1 MINPADI
8 LKIKRAKD
16 VFVENHPKFPAF
28 LSAVKK
34 SSLDVD
40 TVIEI
45 TVTTKEGKEMSS
57 NIKVKESDLELLKI
71 ITSMAHSK

>member
-34 SSLDVD
+34 NSLDVD

-45 TVTTKEGKEMSS
+45 TVTTKEGKETSS

>member
-34 SSLDVD
+34 NSLGVD